1 MSGRGLQRRGSRV
14 TAGVAGRGLRRAAM
28 VLGAL
33 VLVLAGLSVP
43 VGIAAG
49 KPFDGLAVFG
59 VLAAA
64 LGWLIGRRQ
73 PGNRIGVLLMG
84 FGALL
89 VFYEDAARYAVAD
102 YHRHGGTW
110 PLGFP
115 AVLVASELW
124 SALFLMPPLIILLFP
139 DGIVPPRW
147 RVVGR
152 AYLAVCALITAIL
165 LGGGAAQA
173 SGTPIVVDG
182 KGQLASNPFPGGAL
196 GVALVAAFVTV
207 PVFWAL
213 FVARQVLSWRRAT
226 GERRAQLKW
235 LLAGSVAA
243 VAGLA
248 GGFLFQPLAVLDGL
262 CLGVGIF
269 SLPVSIAFAISK
281 YHLYDIDRIIS
292 RTLAY
297 TVVTGLLAGVYAGL
311 VLLATQA
318 LPVPLSTPVA
328 VACAT
333 LVTAALFSPLRRRVQ
348 RTVDR
353 RFNRARYDADHTIA
367 AFAARLPGATDL
379 DAVQADLASAVRQA
393 LEPAQVWVWLN
404 EPR

>member
-1 MSGRGLQRRGSRV
+1 M
-14 TAGVAGRGLRRAAM
+14 TPEVAGRGLRLAAI

-43 VGIAAG
+43 VGIAARR
-49 KPFDGLAVFG
+49 PFDGLALFG
-59 VLAAA
+59 VLAAG
-64 LGWLIGRRQ
+64 LGWLIIRRQ
-73 PGNRIGVLLMG
+73 PGNRIGLLLVG

-102 YHRHGGTW
+102 YHLHGGTW

-115 AVLVASELW
+115 AVLIASELW

-147 RVVGR
+147 RVVCR

-165 LGGGAAQA
+165 LGGGAGQN
-173 SGTPIVVDG
+173 SGTQIMVDG
-182 KGQLASNPFPGGAL
+182 KGQLVSNSFPGGAL
-196 GVALVAAFVTV
+196 GVALVVAFFTV

-235 LLAGSVAA
+235 LMAGSMAA
-243 VAGLA
+243 VVGLA
-248 GGFLFQPLAVLDGL
+248 GGFLLQSLTALDNIGLA
-262 CLGVGIF
+262 VGIF
-269 SLPVSIAFAISK
+269 SLPVCISFAISK
-281 YHLYDIDRIIS
+281 YRLYDIDRIIS

-297 TVVTGLLAGVYAGL
+297 TIVTGLLAGVYAGL
-311 VLLATQA
+311 VLLATRA

-333 LVTAALFSPLRRRVQ
+333 LVAAALFSPLRRRVQ
-348 RTVDR
+348 QIVDR
-353 RFNRARYDADHTIA
+353 RFNRARYDAGRTIA
-367 AFAARLPGATDL
+367 AFAARLSGVTDL
-379 DAVQADLASAVRQA
+379 DAVQADLASVVRQA
-393 LEPAQVWVWLN
+393 LEPAQVWVWLS
-404 EPR
+404 EPG